1 MDGIGHDS
9 GITSKLNTLLRLGL
23 VSKNNIRR
31 AAVLFQD
38 PDKAMKNPAYR
49 MLMQEILVDVV
60 DRVLNNRNLYTALR
74 TSLSKESNLTT
85 EGVEGERTKTL
96 LRSGLVKKKDVIVAR
111 RALQSPETAIK
122 MGASK
127 VYRDL
132 MIDMMDSMVKKITG
146 SPVLFN
152 AFRKTLGGETVEESF
167 ETPNTESMDEF
178 GLVEA
183 AQELMEENKPTNPE
197 LWSQAKSKARAKFD
211 VYPSAYANGWA
222 VKWYNEQGGDWKSVS
237 EGKTFFDLQREL
249 NEYMTTMNRKSPK
262 ENATARDK
270 ARKLRDEMETMKLPK
285 PKQKTFKEANDCM
298 IKATEL
304 MQSSDIAAAET
315 MKPKKGKKKVNEA
328 SEVTEIYRI
337 TPARRAVLDKIKDK
351 ATSDANRVT
360 DEDDYS
366 SKGLRDSKVAHA
378 RMRRVDLIKMM
389 GKPSDKRTAE
399 EHPDLKYTP
408 KNSTPNQLKDRE
420 LKADLKHARKI
431 ERPIVKKK
439 VNEASEVTEIYR
451 ITPARRAVL
460 DKIKDK
466 ATSDANRVTDED
478 DYSSKGLRDSKVAH
492 ARMRRVDLIKMMGK
506 PSDKR
511 TAEEHPDLKY
521 TPKNSTPNQ
530 LKDRELKADLKHARK
545 IERPIVKKKVNEAS
559 GVTAKLQGLKAD
571 YAKHAEELRKPIPPA
586 RGSTHPMARMGKGK
600 KMEWAKDRRKKAG
613 SGSKRASDVSDERSG
628 SVSEGIGAFALGAAA
643 IAAQRR
649 QREAEQRAAAER
661 RKQEAEMVRR
671 DVARQSGKAK

>member
-183 AQELMEENKPTNPE
+183 AQELMEKNKPTNPE
-197 LWSQAKSKARAKFD
+197 LWSQAKSKARSKFD

-222 VKWYNEQGGDWKSVS
+222 VKWYNEQGGGWKSVS

-262 ENATARDK
+262 ENATAREK
-270 ARKLRDEMETMKLPK
+270 ARKLRDEMESEKLPK
-285 PKQKTFKEANDCM
+285 PKPVK
-298 IKATEL
+298 
-304 MQSSDIAAAET
+304 
-315 MKPKKGKKKVNEA
+315 EA

-337 TPARRAVLDKIKDK
+337 TPARRAALDKIKSK

-366 SKGLRDSKVAHA
+366 SKGLRDSKIAHA

-399 EHPDLKYTP
+399 EHPDLKYNP
-408 KNSTPNQLKDRE
+408 KNST
-420 LKADLKHARKI
+420 
-431 ERPIVKKK
+431 
-439 VNEASEVTEIYR
+439 S
-451 ITPARRAVL
+451 
-460 DKIKDK
+460 
-466 ATSDANRVTDED
+466 
-478 DYSSKGLRDSKVAH
+478 
-492 ARMRRVDLIKMMGK
+492 
-506 PSDKR
+506 
-511 TAEEHPDLKY
+511 
-521 TPKNSTPNQ
+521 NQ

-571 YAKHAEELRKPIPPA
+571 YAKHAEELRKPVPPA
-586 RGSTHPMARMGKGK
+586 RGSTNPMARMGKGK
-600 KMEWAKDRRKKAG
+600 KMEWAKDRRTKDTKT
-613 SGSKRASDVSDERSG
+613 SQRRRSG
-628 SVSEGIGAFALGAAA
+628 DADYRSTTTT
-643 IAAQRR
+643 
-649 QREAEQRAAAER
+649 
-661 RKQEAEMVRR
+661 
-671 DVARQSGKAK
+671 D

>member
-183 AQELMEENKPTNPE
+183 AQELMEENKPTNSE

-237 EGKTFFDLQREL
+237 EGKTFFDLQSEL

-262 ENATARDK
+262 ENAAAREK
-270 ARKLRDEMETMKLPK
+270 ARKLRDEMETMKMPK

-337 TPARRAVLDKIKDK
+337 TPARR
-351 ATSDANRVT
+351 T
-360 DEDDYS
+360 
-366 SKGLRDSKVAHA
+366 
-378 RMRRVDLIKMM
+378 
-389 GKPSDKRTAE
+389 
-399 EHPDLKYTP
+399 
-408 KNSTPNQLKDRE
+408 
-420 LKADLKHARKI
+420 
-431 ERPIVKKK
+431 
-439 VNEASEVTEIYR
+439 
-451 ITPARRAVL
+451 VL

-586 RGSTHPMARMGKGK
+586 RGSTNPMARMGKGK
-600 KMEWAKDRRKKAG
+600 KMGWAKDRRTKDTKT
-613 SGSKRASDVSDERSG
+613 SQRRRSG
-628 SVSEGIGAFALGAAA
+628 DADYRSTTTT
-643 IAAQRR
+643 
-649 QREAEQRAAAER
+649 
-661 RKQEAEMVRR
+661 
-671 DVARQSGKAK
+671 D

>member
-74 TSLSKESNLTT
+74 TSLSKESNITT
-85 EGVEGERTKTL
+85 ESVEGERTKTL
-96 LRSGLVKKKDVIVAR
+96 LRSGLVKKKDVVVAR

-183 AQELMEENKPTNPE
+183 AQELMEKNKPTNPE
-197 LWSQAKSKARAKFD
+197 LWSQAKSKARSKFD

-222 VKWYNEQGGDWKSVS
+222 VKWYNEQGGNWKSVS

-270 ARKLRDEMETMKLPK
+270 ARKLRDEMESEKMPK
-285 PKQKTFKEANDCM
+285 PK
-298 IKATEL
+298 
-304 MQSSDIAAAET
+304 
-315 MKPKKGKKKVNEA
+315 P
-328 SEVTEIYRI
+328 
-337 TPARRAVLDKIKDK
+337 
-351 ATSDANRVT
+351 
-360 DEDDYS
+360 
-366 SKGLRDSKVAHA
+366 
-378 RMRRVDLIKMM
+378 
-389 GKPSDKRTAE
+389 
-399 EHPDLKYTP
+399 
-408 KNSTPNQLKDRE
+408 
-420 LKADLKHARKI
+420 
-431 ERPIVKKK
+431 VK
-439 VNEASEVTEIYR
+439 
-451 ITPARRAVL
+451 
-460 DKIKDK
+460 
-466 ATSDANRVTDED
+466 
-478 DYSSKGLRDSKVAH
+478 
-492 ARMRRVDLIKMMGK
+492 
-506 PSDKR
+506 
-511 TAEEHPDLKY
+511 
-521 TPKNSTPNQ
+521 
-530 LKDRELKADLKHARK
+530 
-545 IERPIVKKKVNEAS
+545 EAS

-571 YAKHAEELRKPIPPA
+571 YTKHAEELRKPVPPA

-600 KMEWAKDRRKKAG
+600 KMEWAKDRRKKTG
-613 SGSKRASDVSDERSG
+613 SGSKRASDVSDERSD
-628 SVSEGIGAFALGAAA
+628 SVSEGIAAFALGAAA
-643 IAAQRR
+643 IASQRR
-649 QREAEQRAAAER
+649 QREAEQRAAEER
-661 RKQEAEMVRR
+661 RKQQAEMVRR

>member
-167 ETPNTESMDEF
+167 ESPNTESMDEF

-183 AQELMEENKPTNPE
+183 AQELMEENKPTNSE

-222 VKWYNEQGGDWKSVS
+222 VKWYNEQGGNWKSVS
-237 EGKTFFDLQREL
+237 EGKTFFALQREL

-262 ENATARDK
+262 ENAAAREK

-304 MQSSDIAAAET
+304 MQSSDVAAAET

-439 VNEASEVTEIYR
+439 VNEASEVT
-451 ITPARRAVL
+451 
-460 DKIKDK
+460 
-466 ATSDANRVTDED
+466 
-478 DYSSKGLRDSKVAH
+478 
-492 ARMRRVDLIKMMGK
+492 
-506 PSDKR
+506 
-511 TAEEHPDLKY
+511 
-521 TPKNSTPNQ
+521 
-530 LKDRELKADLKHARK
+530 
-545 IERPIVKKKVNEAS
+545 
-559 GVTAKLQGLKAD
+559 AKLQGLKAD

>member
-74 TSLSKESNLTT
+74 TSLSKESNITT
-85 EGVEGERTKTL
+85 ESVEGERTKTL
-96 LRSGLVKKKDVIVAR
+96 LRSGLVKKKDVVVAR

-167 ETPNTESMDEF
+167 ESPNTESMDEF

-183 AQELMEENKPTNPE
+183 AQELMEKNTPTNPK

-211 VYPSAYANGWA
+211 VYPSAYANSWA

-262 ENATARDK
+262 ENATARDN

-285 PKQKTFKEANDCM
+285 PKQKTFKECSDCM
-298 IKATEL
+298 VKGTEL
-304 MQSSDIAAAET
+304 MQSADIASAQT
-315 MKPKKGKKKVNEA
+315 LKPKKG
-328 SEVTEIYRI
+328 
-337 TPARRAVLDKIKDK
+337 
-351 ATSDANRVT
+351 
-360 DEDDYS
+360 
-366 SKGLRDSKVAHA
+366 
-378 RMRRVDLIKMM
+378 
-389 GKPSDKRTAE
+389 
-399 EHPDLKYTP
+399 
-408 KNSTPNQLKDRE
+408 
-420 LKADLKHARKI
+420 
-431 ERPIVKKK
+431 
-439 VNEASEVTEIYR
+439 
-451 ITPARRAVL
+451 
-460 DKIKDK
+460 
-466 ATSDANRVTDED
+466 
-478 DYSSKGLRDSKVAH
+478 
-492 ARMRRVDLIKMMGK
+492 
-506 PSDKR
+506 
-511 TAEEHPDLKY
+511 
-521 TPKNSTPNQ
+521 
-530 LKDRELKADLKHARK
+530 
-545 IERPIVKKKVNEAS
+545 KKKVNEAS

-571 YAKHAEELRKPIPPA
+571 YAKHAEELRKPVPPA

-613 SGSKRASDVSDERSG
+613 SGSKRASDVSDERSD

-649 QREAEQRAAAER
+649 QREAEQRAAEER
-661 RKQEAEMVRR
+661 RKQQAEMVRR

>member
-183 AQELMEENKPTNPE
+183 AQELMEKNKPTNPE
-197 LWSQAKSKARAKFD
+197 LWSQAKSKARSKFD

-222 VKWYNEQGGDWKSVS
+222 VKWYNEQGGGWKSVS
-237 EGKTFFDLQREL
+237 EGKTFFDLQNEL

-262 ENATARDK
+262 ENATAREK
-270 ARKLRDEMETMKLPK
+270 ARKLRDEMESQKIPK
-285 PKQKTFKEANDCM
+285 PKPVK
-298 IKATEL
+298 
-304 MQSSDIAAAET
+304 
-315 MKPKKGKKKVNEA
+315 EA
-328 SEVTEIYRI
+328 SE
-337 TPARRAVLDKIKDK
+337 
-351 ATSDANRVT
+351 
-360 DEDDYS
+360 
-366 SKGLRDSKVAHA
+366 
-378 RMRRVDLIKMM
+378 
-389 GKPSDKRTAE
+389 
-399 EHPDLKYTP
+399 
-408 KNSTPNQLKDRE
+408 
-420 LKADLKHARKI
+420 
-431 ERPIVKKK
+431 
-439 VNEASEVTEIYR
+439 
-451 ITPARRAVL
+451 
-460 DKIKDK
+460 
-466 ATSDANRVTDED
+466 
-478 DYSSKGLRDSKVAH
+478 
-492 ARMRRVDLIKMMGK
+492 
-506 PSDKR
+506 
-511 TAEEHPDLKY
+511 
-521 TPKNSTPNQ
+521 
-530 LKDRELKADLKHARK
+530 
-545 IERPIVKKKVNEAS
+545 
-559 GVTAKLQGLKAD
+559 VTAKLQGLKAD

-613 SGSKRASDVSDERSG
+613 SGNKRASDVSDERSD
-628 SVSEGIGAFALGAAA
+628 SVSEGIAAFALGAAA
-643 IAAQRR
+643 IASQRR
-649 QREAEQRAAAER
+649 QREAEQRAAEER
-661 RKQEAEMVRR
+661 RKQQAEMVRR

>member
-74 TSLSKESNLTT
+74 TSLSKESNITT
-85 EGVEGERTKTL
+85 ESVEGERTKTL

-183 AQELMEENKPTNPE
+183 AQELMEKNKPTNPE

-237 EGKTFFDLQREL
+237 EGKTFFALQNEL
-249 NEYMTTMNRKSPK
+249 NEYITTMNRKSPK
-262 ENATARDK
+262 
-270 ARKLRDEMETMKLPK
+270 PK
-285 PKQKTFKEANDCM
+285 PVK
-298 IKATEL
+298 
-304 MQSSDIAAAET
+304 
-315 MKPKKGKKKVNEA
+315 EA
-328 SEVTEIYRI
+328 SE
-337 TPARRAVLDKIKDK
+337 
-351 ATSDANRVT
+351 
-360 DEDDYS
+360 
-366 SKGLRDSKVAHA
+366 
-378 RMRRVDLIKMM
+378 
-389 GKPSDKRTAE
+389 
-399 EHPDLKYTP
+399 
-408 KNSTPNQLKDRE
+408 
-420 LKADLKHARKI
+420 
-431 ERPIVKKK
+431 
-439 VNEASEVTEIYR
+439 
-451 ITPARRAVL
+451 
-460 DKIKDK
+460 
-466 ATSDANRVTDED
+466 
-478 DYSSKGLRDSKVAH
+478 
-492 ARMRRVDLIKMMGK
+492 
-506 PSDKR
+506 
-511 TAEEHPDLKY
+511 
-521 TPKNSTPNQ
+521 
-530 LKDRELKADLKHARK
+530 
-545 IERPIVKKKVNEAS
+545 
-559 GVTAKLQGLKAD
+559 VTAKLQGLKAD

-586 RGSTHPMARMGKGK
+586 RGSTNPMARMGKGK
-600 KMEWAKDRRKKAG
+600 KMEWAKDRRTKDTKT
-613 SGSKRASDVSDERSG
+613 SQRRRSG
-628 SVSEGIGAFALGAAA
+628 DADYRSTTTT
-643 IAAQRR
+643 
-649 QREAEQRAAAER
+649 
-661 RKQEAEMVRR
+661 
-671 DVARQSGKAK
+671 D

>member
-74 TSLSKESNLTT
+74 TSLSKESNITT
-85 EGVEGERTKTL
+85 ESVEGERTKTL

-111 RALQSPETAIK
+111 RALQSPETAVK

-183 AQELMEENKPTNPE
+183 AQELMEKNKPTNPE

-237 EGKTFFDLQREL
+237 EGKTFFALQNEL

-262 ENATARDK
+262 
-270 ARKLRDEMETMKLPK
+270 PK
-285 PKQKTFKEANDCM
+285 PVK
-298 IKATEL
+298 
-304 MQSSDIAAAET
+304 
-315 MKPKKGKKKVNEA
+315 EA

-337 TPARRAVLDKIKDK
+337 TPARRAALDKIKSK

-366 SKGLRDSKVAHA
+366 SKGLRDSKIAHA

-399 EHPDLKYTP
+399 EHPDLKYNP
-408 KNSTPNQLKDRE
+408 KNSTSNQLKDRE

-439 VNEASEVTEIYR
+439 VNEASEVT
-451 ITPARRAVL
+451 
-460 DKIKDK
+460 
-466 ATSDANRVTDED
+466 
-478 DYSSKGLRDSKVAH
+478 
-492 ARMRRVDLIKMMGK
+492 
-506 PSDKR
+506 
-511 TAEEHPDLKY
+511 
-521 TPKNSTPNQ
+521 
-530 LKDRELKADLKHARK
+530 
-545 IERPIVKKKVNEAS
+545 
-559 GVTAKLQGLKAD
+559 AKLQGLKAD

-586 RGSTHPMARMGKGK
+586 RGSTNPMARMGKGK
-600 KMEWAKDRRKKAG
+600 KMEWAKDRRTKETKT
-613 SGSKRASDVSDERSG
+613 SQRRRSG
-628 SVSEGIGAFALGAAA
+628 DADYRSTTTT
-643 IAAQRR
+643 
-649 QREAEQRAAAER
+649 
-661 RKQEAEMVRR
+661 
-671 DVARQSGKAK
+671 D

>member
-183 AQELMEENKPTNPE
+183 AQELMEKNKPTNPE
-197 LWSQAKSKARAKFD
+197 LWSQAKSKARSKFD

-222 VKWYNEQGGDWKSVS
+222 VKWYNEQGGGWKSVS
-237 EGKTFFDLQREL
+237 EGKTFFDLQNEL

-262 ENATARDK
+262 ENSTAREK
-270 ARKLRDEMETMKLPK
+270 ARKLRDEMESQKIPK
-285 PKQKTFKEANDCM
+285 PKPVK
-298 IKATEL
+298 
-304 MQSSDIAAAET
+304 
-315 MKPKKGKKKVNEA
+315 EA
-328 SEVTEIYRI
+328 SE
-337 TPARRAVLDKIKDK
+337 
-351 ATSDANRVT
+351 
-360 DEDDYS
+360 
-366 SKGLRDSKVAHA
+366 
-378 RMRRVDLIKMM
+378 
-389 GKPSDKRTAE
+389 
-399 EHPDLKYTP
+399 
-408 KNSTPNQLKDRE
+408 
-420 LKADLKHARKI
+420 
-431 ERPIVKKK
+431 
-439 VNEASEVTEIYR
+439 
-451 ITPARRAVL
+451 
-460 DKIKDK
+460 
-466 ATSDANRVTDED
+466 
-478 DYSSKGLRDSKVAH
+478 
-492 ARMRRVDLIKMMGK
+492 
-506 PSDKR
+506 
-511 TAEEHPDLKY
+511 
-521 TPKNSTPNQ
+521 
-530 LKDRELKADLKHARK
+530 
-545 IERPIVKKKVNEAS
+545 
-559 GVTAKLQGLKAD
+559 VTAKLQGLKAD

-613 SGSKRASDVSDERSG
+613 SGNKRASDVSDERSD
-628 SVSEGIGAFALGAAA
+628 SVSEGIAAFALGAAA
-643 IAAQRR
+643 IASQRR
-649 QREAEQRAAAER
+649 QREAEQRAAEER
-661 RKQEAEMVRR
+661 RKQQAEMVRR

>member
-167 ETPNTESMDEF
+167 ESPNTESMDEF

-183 AQELMEENKPTNPE
+183 AQELMEKNKPTNPE

-222 VKWYNEQGGDWKSVS
+222 VKWYNEQGGNWKSVS

-249 NEYMTTMNRKSPK
+249 NEYMTTMNRKSPE
-262 ENATARDK
+262 ENAAAREK

-315 MKPKKGKKKVNEA
+315 LKPKKGKKKVNEA

-439 VNEASEVTEIYR
+439 VNEASEVT
-451 ITPARRAVL
+451 
-460 DKIKDK
+460 
-466 ATSDANRVTDED
+466 
-478 DYSSKGLRDSKVAH
+478 
-492 ARMRRVDLIKMMGK
+492 
-506 PSDKR
+506 
-511 TAEEHPDLKY
+511 
-521 TPKNSTPNQ
+521 
-530 LKDRELKADLKHARK
+530 
-545 IERPIVKKKVNEAS
+545 
-559 GVTAKLQGLKAD
+559 AKLQGLKAD

>member
-74 TSLSKESNLTT
+74 TSLSKESNITT
-85 EGVEGERTKTL
+85 ESVEGERTKTL
-96 LRSGLVKKKDVIVAR
+96 LRSGLVKKKDVVVAR

-167 ETPNTESMDEF
+167 ESPNTESMDEF

-183 AQELMEENKPTNPE
+183 AQELMEKNKPTNPE

-222 VKWYNEQGGDWKSVS
+222 VKWYNEQGGNWKSVS

-270 ARKLRDEMETMKLPK
+270 ARKLRDEMETMKFPK

-298 IKATEL
+298 TKATEL

-315 MKPKKGKKKVNEA
+315 MKPKKG
-328 SEVTEIYRI
+328 
-337 TPARRAVLDKIKDK
+337 
-351 ATSDANRVT
+351 
-360 DEDDYS
+360 
-366 SKGLRDSKVAHA
+366 
-378 RMRRVDLIKMM
+378 
-389 GKPSDKRTAE
+389 
-399 EHPDLKYTP
+399 
-408 KNSTPNQLKDRE
+408 
-420 LKADLKHARKI
+420 
-431 ERPIVKKK
+431 
-439 VNEASEVTEIYR
+439 
-451 ITPARRAVL
+451 
-460 DKIKDK
+460 
-466 ATSDANRVTDED
+466 
-478 DYSSKGLRDSKVAH
+478 
-492 ARMRRVDLIKMMGK
+492 
-506 PSDKR
+506 
-511 TAEEHPDLKY
+511 
-521 TPKNSTPNQ
+521 
-530 LKDRELKADLKHARK
+530 
-545 IERPIVKKKVNEAS
+545 KKKVNEAS

-571 YAKHAEELRKPIPPA
+571 YAKHAEELRKPVPPA

-600 KMEWAKDRRKKAG
+600 KMEWAKDRRKKTG
-613 SGSKRASDVSDERSG
+613 SGSKRASDVSDERSD
-628 SVSEGIGAFALGAAA
+628 SVSEGIAAFALGAAA
-643 IAAQRR
+643 IASQRR
-649 QREAEQRAAAER
+649 QREAEQRAAEER
-661 RKQEAEMVRR
+661 RKQQAEMIRR
-671 DVARQSGKAK
+671 DVARQSGKTK